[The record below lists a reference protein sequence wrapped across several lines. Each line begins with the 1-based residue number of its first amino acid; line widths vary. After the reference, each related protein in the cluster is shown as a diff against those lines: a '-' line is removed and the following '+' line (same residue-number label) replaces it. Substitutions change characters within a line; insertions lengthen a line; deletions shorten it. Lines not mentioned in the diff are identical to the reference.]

1 MQLSYRQKAVLTSVF
16 VFLMVILIL
25 GLAEGAVQLRQ
36 WLKYGHF
43 GHYEDL
49 FVVDEG
55 TGLRVLAA
63 NAASRTININ
73 SQGFR
78 GPPITQPKPAGDL
91 RLAFLGA
98 STTFCAEVSGDELTW
113 PHLVTEAVQ
122 EAVHDINVDYVNGAM
137 PGYVVQSSLHNLSE
151 RIAPFQPD
159 VVVIYHATN
168 DLSQETRWLAV
179 KQGIYE
185 EEGRSV
191 KKSWLAK
198 HSLLWYLVEKNLHL
212 KAVQRNAVDAKKRLE
227 FSPSKLGVQ
236 FRKELTQLVLA
247 AKQIS
252 GVVALAT
259 FSYQIRPEQTP
270 EQQLVA
276 ASSALYYMPFMT
288 LNGLVE
294 AYTQY
299 NQIIADVARDTGAIL
314 IDVETAIPGDSKHF
328 NDTVHFTDAGSLVMA
343 HRVSEAVLASAEF
356 QALVKAKRG
365 GN

>member
-1 MQLSYRQKAVLTSVF
+1 MQLSYHQKVALTSVF
-16 VFLMVILIL
+16 VLLMVILIL

-43 GHYEDL
+43 GHYADL
-49 FVVDEG
+49 FDIDER

-63 NAASRTININ
+63 SATSRNININ

-78 GPPITQPKPAGDL
+78 GPPVRQPKPAEYL

-122 EAVHDINVDYVNGAM
+122 EAIHDIKFDYVNGAV

-151 RIAPFQPD
+151 RVARLQPD
-159 VVVIYHATN
+159 VIVIYHATN

-179 KQGIYE
+179 KQGIYH
-185 EEGRSV
+185 EEGRSL
-191 KKSWLAK
+191 KKSWLAEY
-198 HSLLWYLVEKNLHL
+198 SLLWYLVEKNLDL
-212 KAVQRNAVDAKKRLE
+212 KAAQRNAVNAMNRLE
-227 FSPSKLGVQ
+227 FTPSKLGVQ
-236 FRKELTQLVLA
+236 FRQQLTELVLA
-247 AKQIS
+247 AKQIT

-288 LNGLVE
+288 LNGLLE
-294 AYTQY
+294 AYAQY
-299 NQIIADVARDTGAIL
+299 NKIIADVARETGSIL
-314 IDVETAIPGDSKHF
+314 IDVDTAIPGDSEHF
-328 NDTVHFTDAGSLVMA
+328 NDTVHFTDAGSVVMA
-343 HRVSEAVLASAEF
+343 QRVSEALLKSAEF
-356 QALVKAKRG
+356 QALAKIKRRG
-365 GN
+365 H